1 MITPLDHVA
10 LIPMRG
16 RDVQFET
23 KKTSRRQKSE
33 KEFETPLL
41 PFEKDAI
48 KKKTARPKSEAKAT
62 LSGSLI
68 DRQPKNAE
76 GVYAIRFKDS
86 TWKSTSTNCRDQPPT
101 RDYVQ
106 GLLTNYTKNLDLVD
120 GYQGVDLASQ
130 MQSVNDLMLEE
141 LINELRVVNL
151 GQAKLLELFRQST
164 AKVFNLLYE
173 DAAISRKENIRLKT
187 ETQQAIADKNNA
199 ITQCN
204 IRIQNSEEEAAR
216 KIAEKERK
224 LQTKMAEYDND
235 MKNFL
240 EQKSKLEDHV
250 KALHHVFLD
259 FQQDAV
265 YLKLEELK
273 QEVQKNQQ
281 KLTEKDEDIVR
292 LQIAIQKWKTV
303 HAEQQKKQSDLE
315 DANQLLREQLQG
327 EQLSL
332 MQLQRQYDNL
342 KADYD
347 ALTNAVPEELTKSQ
361 ELLKEINEL
370 TADSGNK
377 DENIHTP
384 LVALSPS
391 RRKLQQAGGFNFD
404 GTQFISVYQ
413 KMAKVELNCQ
423 KFIENAT
430 GSPPQYKKSSDE
442 ANETKLVS
450 GNPEVALSALSNK
463 IDDLNELSNII
474 NEVKIGG
481 YTGGSNCR
489 FVQFFSMGIAGKPA
503 MKTESKANLQNLIR
517 KLFNAKF
524 LSDEWNI
531 RGKLPLTPFP
541 DFVLSYFYNEE
552 GRMSYALH
560 ECSNL
565 WKKLQEEEKNNQKIL
580 PETKLFIKFLKEELT
595 TDELSFFLHIRY
607 RLLGMLK
614 LKDEENEII
623 KIPFGSCVEL
633 LDTILGT
640 LSPVK
645 EGVAKQA
652 ERLSDKGI
660 IDICD
665 FLTVFVDFYRNQRMQ
680 RREAIKI
687 MITSKKFN
695 NDVETSI
702 SLELFTSMMQALGFA
717 GSIEDLLSLYKISIL
732 FGGGEITVDGVMR
745 AMDSLAMHFYSIDV
759 PVDVDKSMES
769 TELARQMVTEHW
781 MKFGQWFDGLRKSNE
796 IDPWAKSI
804 MVKAVRKVEQS
815 FQQNMAAPTMFHT
828 LRDLYDKM
836 QFVLAI
842 LIRGVPRP
850 LDKDTCDKQL
860 KLLEN
865 LNTFLMDTAV
875 EAKVA

>member
-23 KKTSRRQKSE
+23 KKSSRRPKSE
-33 KEFETPLL
+33 KEFETPLM

-48 KKKTARPKSEAKAT
+48 KKKQSRPNSEAKAT

-141 LINELRVVNL
+141 LINELRVANL

-173 DAAISRKENIRLKT
+173 DAALSRKENIRLKT
-187 ETQQAIADKNNA
+187 ETQLAIDDKNTAIA
-199 ITQCN
+199 QCN
-204 IRIQNSEEEAAR
+204 LRIQNSEEEAAR

-240 EQKSKLEDHV
+240 EQKQKLEDHV

-292 LQIAIQKWKTV
+292 LQMAIQKWKTI

-315 DANQLLREQLQG
+315 DANQILREQLQG

-347 ALTNAVPEELTKSQ
+347 ALVNGVPEDLTKSQ

-370 TADSGNK
+370 TAGQEKEDNHVS
-377 DENIHTP
+377 
-384 LVALSPS
+384 LASLSPT
-391 RRKLQQAGGFNFD
+391 RRRIMTASSPNFD
-404 GTQFISVYQ
+404 GTQFIQVYH
-413 KMAKVELNCQ
+413 KLAKVEIQ
-423 KFIENAT
+423 ISKFIENAS
-430 GSPPQYKKSSDE
+430 GQPPQFSKTSDD
-442 ANETKLVS
+442 ANEMKLVS
-450 GNPEVALSALSNK
+450 GNPDVALSAVTNKAEDLS
-463 IDDLNELSNII
+463 ELSSIL
-474 NEVKIGG
+474 NEVKVGG
-481 YTGGSNCR
+481 YMAGRTCR
-489 FVQFFSMGIAGKPA
+489 FAQFFSSGIAGKPA
-503 MKTESKANLQNLIR
+503 MKTENQVNLYHVIR
-517 KLFNAKF
+517 RLFNAKY
-524 LSDEWNI
+524 LADKWNL
-531 RGKLPLTPFP
+531 RGNKSVTPFP
-541 DFVLSYFYNEE
+541 EFVLSYFYHEE
-552 GRMSYALH
+552 GRMSFALH
-560 ECSNL
+560 EC
-565 WKKLQEEEKNNQKIL
+565 KKFWEKLVKEEQDQKCP
-580 PETKLFIKFLKEELT
+580 PEIKLFMRFLREELT
-595 TDELSFFLHIRY
+595 VDELTFFLHIRY
-607 RLLGMLK
+607 RLLGLQK
-614 LKDEENEII
+614 LKDEEPEYV
-623 KIPFGSCVEL
+623 KIPFGLCVEL

-640 LSPVK
+640 LSPIK

-652 ERLSDKGI
+652 ERLSEKGI
-660 IDICD
+660 IDYAD
-665 FLTVFVDFYRNQRMQ
+665 FMTVFVEFYRNQRMQ

-687 MITSKKFN
+687 MITSKKFS
-695 NDVETSI
+695 NDIETVI
-702 SLELFTSMMQALGFA
+702 TLELFISMMQALGFQ
-717 GSIEDLLSLYKISIL
+717 GSIEELLELYKFSFL
-732 FGGGEITVDGVMR
+732 FGNGEISVEGVLR
-745 AMDSLAMHFYSIDV
+745 AMDHLSVHFYCIDI
-759 PVDVDKSMES
+759 PVEVDRSMES
-769 TELARQMVTEHW
+769 SELARQMVQEHW
-781 MKFGQWFDGLRKSNE
+781 LKFGQWFDGLRKSNQ
-796 IDPWAKSI
+796 IDSWAKSLLTSR
-804 MVKAVRKVEQS
+804 VRKVEQA
-815 FQQNMAAPTMFHT
+815 FQQNLAAPTIFHA
-828 LRDLYDKM
+828 LRDLYDNM
-836 QFVLAI
+836 QYILAI
-842 LIRGVPRP
+842 IIRGVPKP
-850 LDKDTCDKQL
+850 LDKDTAEKHL
-860 KLLEN
+860 KLLES
-865 LNTFLMDTAV
+865 LSTFLMDVAV
-875 EAKVA
+875 EAKAA